1 MTVVPAAPC
10 ETALPPGDARPG
22 DGRWTVLAAAA
33 LLLAVEA
40 GLAVLAFVP
49 GHPLGALAGHI
60 VVCAALAIWVRR
72 RRRDAPDAVA
82 LRLLATTLPFFGP
95 LAAAGAILQAVLA
108 PLFARSTLPVE
119 RWLDLLLPGDRDD
132 APPAPTPGPGTGHG
146 TLPFAGVMIA
156 GTREQKQALLTLA
169 GRDFEPVFASALQL
183 ALHDGNPAVR
193 VQAAATIAKV
203 EADIHERE
211 LELERACKAGGPATD
226 AALALARL
234 HEMRSRLAWQDASIR
249 DEHRGH
255 ALRLYRE
262 CLALRPDDADLR
274 LAVGVLLRE
283 TGRADESAAW
293 FASDIAAGTASARTV
308 FACMESLFDLQRF
321 DDVRRLA
328 RDHYERMARTGE
340 LPPDALRVVEY
351 WRAKGLLAP
360 PGGSGP

>member
-1 MTVVPAAPC
+1 MTVVPAAPH
-10 ETALPPGDARPG
+10 ASGLPPGDARAG
-22 DGRWTVLAAAA
+22 DDRWTGLRAAAA
-33 LLLAVEA
+33 LLAVEA
-40 GLAVLAFVP
+40 GLAILAFAL
-49 GHPLGALAGHI
+49 GRPLSALAGH
-60 VVCAALAIWVRR
+60 VVACAALAIWVRR
-72 RRRDAPDAVA
+72 RRRDAPDTVS

-108 PLFARSTLPVE
+108 PLFARSALPVE

-132 APPAPTPGPGTGHG
+132 APPAPPPGPGTGRG
-146 TLPFAGVMIA
+146 TTPFAAVMIA

-169 GRDFEPVFASALQL
+169 GRDFAPVFAPALQQ

-211 LELERACKAGGPATD
+211 LELERACKAGGDATG

-234 HEMRSRLAWQDASIR
+234 HEMRSHLAWQDASIR
-249 DEHRGH
+249 DEHRRH
-255 ALRLYRE
+255 ALRLLRE

-293 FASDIAAGTASARTV
+293 FARDIAAGTASARTV
-308 FACMESLFDLQRF
+308 FACMESLFALRRF

-328 RDHYERMARTGE
+328 RDHYDRMARAGE